1 MEFSK
6 RANQVSPSATLAV
19 STEAKKMQ
27 AAGID
32 VVNLSTGEPDFAT
45 PKAIIKAAMESME
58 SGKASY
64 YTPVG
69 GSQNFAKQLLR
80 TLKPIQVTMPK
91 WNKWQ

>member
-64 YTPVG
+64 
-69 GSQNFAKQLLR
+69 
-80 TLKPIQVTMPK
+80 
-91 WNKWQ
+91 